1 LLSIEQPRLVAHEM
15 LMRYQ
20 TGLLQSQQEGDTM
33 TKPKKKSSVVRVTDK
48 EGNPHFVT
56 TETIEEWHARS
67 LEHQECV
74 LGLLRIAR
82 DLEERAEQVRLTI
95 ENLNYNFKHT
105 FKDHVGFEP

>member
-1 LLSIEQPRLVAHEM
+1 
-15 LMRYQ
+15 
-20 TGLLQSQQEGDTM
+20 M
-33 TKPKKKSSVVRVTDK
+33 TKQKKKSSVVRVTDK
-48 EGNPHFVT
+48 EDNTHSVHA
-56 TETIEEWHARS
+56 ETIEKWHERS

-74 LGLLRIAR
+74 LGLLYIAR